1 MIVSRTS
8 PLLYLVSRLII
19 AAMAVAIILPIM
31 WMFATSLR
39 LPRESWALPPDFI
52 PRPPFLW
59 SNYARVFL
67 TFPFFT
73 HLQNSVIVSSVAV
86 TGQLIAST
94 MAAFALGRIKF
105 KGANVI
111 FVLILAG
118 LMVPVQI
125 RIIPLFIIMR
135 ELQLI
140 NTLLALILPHLAFP
154 IAVFLLRQFIMTIP
168 KDYDEAAALEGMGR
182 LGVFSKI
189 IVPMLKPAILVSAI
203 MHLLIVW
210 NDFFQ
215 PLVLIRSLDTMTLP
229 LGLFQLEG
237 AMGAGSMSVILAGV
251 IMSIIPPL
259 LFFAVGQKYLML
271 GLESGGLKF

>member
-1 MIVSRTS
+1 M
-8 PLLYLVSRLII
+8 PG
-19 AAMAVAIILPIM
+19 
-31 WMFATSLR
+31 
-39 LPRESWALPPDFI
+39 
-52 PRPPFLW
+52 
-59 SNYARVFL
+59 RVRKNF
-67 TFPFFT
+67 
-73 HLQNSVIVSSVAV
+73 
-86 TGQLIAST
+86 
-94 MAAFALGRIKF
+94 
-105 KGANVI
+105 
-111 FVLILAG
+111 LAG
-118 LMVPVQI
+118 NI
-125 RIIPLFIIMR
+125 
-135 ELQLI
+135 
-140 NTLLALILPHLAFP
+140 ILPHLAFP

-182 LGVFSKI
+182 LGIFSKI
-189 IVPMLKPAILVSAI
+189 VVPMLKPAILVSAI

-237 AMGAGSMSVILAGV
+237 AMGAGNMSVILAGV